1 MNTMIQ
7 ATHKLFKPTTILL
20 LLLGI
25 LLQGCNFGPKTA
37 EPYTITRVIDK
48 NAKSSE
54 VDYEMHE
61 IVIEE
66 LLPTPKYIY
75 ARVKEGEEFYWIATQ
90 KQDLEIGK
98 PYLYNES
105 LLKTQFE
112 SKEYDRV
119 FDTLFL
125 ITSLVPKDHGII
137 EGTFHGSHNSNKKI
151 VAIKESIAKQDS
163 AAIFMGVVRIA
174 DLVNEPG
181 KYEGNEVVIS
191 GECVKVNANILDRNW
206 LHMKDGSKDDY
217 DLIVTSEEIVQKG
230 AKISIRGIVRLNA
243 DFGSGYSYPILI
255 ENGQLT
261 D

>member
-1 MNTMIQ
+1 M
-7 ATHKLFKPTTILL
+7 TTYKNFLIPVFIIL
-20 LLLGI
+20 I
-25 LLQGCNFGPKTA
+25 LSGCRQGPKTA
-37 EPYTITRVIDK
+37 EPYTITRAIDK

-54 VDYEMHE
+54 VNYEMRE
-61 IVIEE
+61 VVIKE
-66 LLPTPKYIY
+66 LQPTPKYIY
-75 ARVKEGEEFYWIATQ
+75 ARVQEGEQFYWIATQ

-112 SKEYDRV
+112 SKEFDRI

-125 ITSLVPKDHGII
+125 VTTLVPKDHGII
-137 EGTFHGSHNSNKKI
+137 EGTFHGSQKSNEKI
-151 VAIKESIAKQDS
+151 AVIKEVIAKQDS
-163 AAIFMGVVRIA
+163 AAIFMGAVRIA
-174 DLVNEPG
+174 DLVNNPG

-206 LHMKDGSKDDY
+206 LHLKDGSKDDF
-217 DLIVTSEEIVQKG
+217 DLIVTSDEQVQKG
-230 AKISIRGIVRLNA
+230 NKITIRGIVRLNA

-255 ENGQLT
+255 ENGRLV

>member
-1 MNTMIQ
+1 MNLMLPTI
-7 ATHKLFKPTTILL
+7 HKMFKTSTIILILL
-20 LLLGI
+20 GTLFV
-25 LLQGCNFGPKTA
+25 GCNFGPKTA

-48 NAKSSE
+48 NAKNSE

-61 IVIEE
+61 VVIKE

-75 ARVKEGEEFYWIATQ
+75 ARVKEGEQLYWIATQ
-90 KQDLEIGK
+90 KQDLEIGT

-112 SKEYDRV
+112 SKEFDRV
-119 FDTLFL
+119 FDTIFL
-125 ITSLVPKDHGII
+125 VTTLVPKDHGII
-137 EGTFHGSHNSNKKI
+137 EGTFHGSQNSTKKI
-151 VAIKESIAKQDS
+151 TVIKDAIAKQDS
-163 AAIFMGVVRIA
+163 AAKFMGVVRIS
-174 DLVNEPG
+174 DLVIDPG

-191 GECVKVNANILDRNW
+191 GECIKINANILDRNW

-217 DLIVTSEEIVQKG
+217 DLVITSEEQVPKDT
-230 AKISIRGIVRLNA
+230 KISVRGIVRVNA

-255 ENGQLT
+255 ENGRLV

>member
-1 MNTMIQ
+1 MIQ
-7 ATHKLFKPTTILL
+7 ATHKMLKTTTFILV
-20 LLLGI
+20 LLGT
-25 LLQGCNFGPKTA
+25 LLAGCNFGPKTA
-37 EPYTITRVIDK
+37 EPYTITRAIDK
-48 NAKSSE
+48 NAKNSE
-54 VDYEMHE
+54 VNYEMHE
-61 IVIEE
+61 VVIKE
-66 LLPTPKYIY
+66 LQPTPKYIY
-75 ARVKEGEEFYWIATQ
+75 ARVQEGEQFYWIATQ

-112 SKEYDRV
+112 SKEFDRI

-125 ITSLVPKDHGII
+125 VTTLVPKDHGII
-137 EGTFHGSHNSNKKI
+137 EGTFHGSQKSNVKMA
-151 VAIKESIAKQDS
+151 VIKEAIAKQDS

-174 DLVNEPG
+174 DLVNDPG

-191 GECVKVNANILDRNW
+191 GECFKVNANILDRNW

-217 DLIVTSEEIVQKG
+217 DLVITSEEQVPKG
-230 AKISIRGIVRLNA
+230 KKISVRGIVRVNA

-255 ENGQLT
+255 ENGRLV